1 MGRGGEA
8 VSQIGAK
15 FELISVRGMTIRALA
30 VCALAS
36 MPFASLL
43 AAERVHRLSF
53 GGFER
58 EYILSAP
65 ASRRPR
71 PTVLVLHGSLLN
83 AQVTVQGMGFEP
95 LVDRESLLAVYP
107 NAVSGQWNDGRPAA
121 AAWTG
126 GRVDDVAFI
135 RRLIGRLVSTGV
147 SDPKR
152 IYVAGYS
159 NGGMMALRLMCE
171 APELIAA
178 GAGIGTSFP
187 VELAQSCKAPGP
199 TPMLLM
205 NGTADPLVPYGGGQL
220 AFGGGRVLST
230 KATLR
235 LLRKINGCTDDAKV
249 NRLPDVDRNDGSN
262 VIIASWTNCSSA
274 APVVLY
280 RIEGGGHRI
289 PSRGEGVPFVDP
301 LLGRLNHDFDAAEAM
316 WSFFKDRTR

>member
-1 MGRGGEA
+1 
-8 VSQIGAK
+8 VK
-15 FELISVRGMTIRALA
+15 FELISEQGITIRALA
-30 VCALAS
+30 VCVLAS
-36 MPFASLL
+36 IPFVSLL
-43 AAERVHRLSF
+43 AAERRVHRLSF

-58 EYILSAP
+58 EYILSTP
-65 ASRRPR
+65 VSRRPR

-83 AQVTVQGMGFEP
+83 AQVTVQSMGFEP
-95 LVDRESLLAVYP
+95 LVDRESLVAVYP
-107 NAVSGQWNDGRPAA
+107 NAVSGQWNDGRPVAA
-121 AAWTG
+121 GWTG

-135 RRLIGRLVSTGV
+135 HRLIGHLVSTGV

-205 NGTADPLVPYGGGQL
+205 NGTADLLVPYGGGQL

-230 KATLR
+230 NATLR
-235 LLRKINGCTDDAKV
+235 LLRKINGCTGSAKV
-249 NRLPDVDRNDGSN
+249 NRLPDVDRYDGSN
-262 VIIASWTNCSSA
+262 VVITSWTNCASA

-289 PSRGEGVPFVDP
+289 PSRSEGVPFVDT
-301 LLGRLNHDFDAAEAM
+301 LLGRLNHDFDAADAM
-316 WSFFKDRTR
+316 WSFFKGRTR